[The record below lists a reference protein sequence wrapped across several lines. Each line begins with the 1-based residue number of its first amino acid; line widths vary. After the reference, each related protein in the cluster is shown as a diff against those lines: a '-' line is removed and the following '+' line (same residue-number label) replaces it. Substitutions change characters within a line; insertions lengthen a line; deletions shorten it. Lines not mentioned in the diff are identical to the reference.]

1 MDESKESPPRSIHSY
16 YDGVVWYPGWEFP
29 ASVREL
35 KERRDVEAL
44 LPLLENLD
52 RRVASAAAETLA
64 DLGERRAVEP
74 LYRRLRAMGR
84 GPFDEREWSEW
95 LTLGVALAW
104 LEGAGSPWANE
115 LLVML
120 DEDNAVGWYAGHLL
134 ANMGDRR
141 AIDPIVAS
149 LSAADAS
156 DEAQSWKW
164 EKLTKA
170 LGELRAV
177 EAVDVLSAALPGA
190 HWTAKEDI
198 AWALHDIGDARA
210 VPALIS
216 AVDTRHGVHGPAEN
230 AIWVALEEFATPEAK
245 QAVETYKRSL
255 GKRRRF
261 WFF

>member
-1 MDESKESPPRSIHSY
+1 MGKSKESGPRTISSY
-16 YDGVVWYPGWEFP
+16 YDGIHWPPHP
-29 ASVREL
+29 AWVAGLRE
-35 KERRDVEAL
+35 RGDTEAL
-44 LPLLENLD
+44 LALLDDPDGRNAAAA
-52 RRVASAAAETLA
+52 ASALA
-64 DLGERRAVEP
+64 GFGERRAVEP
-74 LYRRLRAMGR
+74 LYRRLHAMGR
-84 GPFDEREWSEW
+84 GPFDEREWAEW
-95 LTLGVALAW
+95 NDFSIALGW
-104 LEGAGSPWANE
+104 LEGPGSPWANE

-120 DEDNAVGWYAGHLL
+120 EEDNAVGWYAGHLL

-177 EAVDVLSAALPGA
+177 EAVDVLSAALPRA
-190 HWTAKEDI
+190 HWMAKEEI
-198 AWALHDIGDARA
+198 ADALMEIGDPRA
-210 VPALIS
+210 VPALVAELEAS
-216 AVDTRHGVHGPAEN
+216 HGRYGMAEN
-230 AIWVALEEFATPEAK
+230 AIWVALDDFGTPAAK
-245 QAVETYKRSL
+245 QAVEAYERSL